1 MGWCEWRSKVNDTA
15 KVADSESDLPEKTGP
30 KLREDVWLK
39 VELMLIE
46 RWPNAHIVASVVDEF
61 GICERTGWSYIK
73 RVKDAWRDA
82 SAATLEER
90 RAQFE
95 AELLRDAAEA
105 RRSGDYKAVSSFAR
119 VRADV
124 AGLRAPRKIEIT
136 GEITPVQ
143 ALTPEQRQAEIDRL
157 LSKRKGEE

>member
-1 MGWCEWRSKVNDTA
+1 MNGHSVGSETESKKDGGGQRLNEA
-15 KVADSESDLPEKTGP
+15 L
-30 KLREDVWLK
+30 WLD
-39 VELMLIE
+39 VELAMIE
-46 RWPNAHIVASVVDEF
+46 RWPTGHIAIKMAEKHEVT
-61 GICERTGWSYIK
+61 ERTVWKYIA
-73 RVKDAWRDA
+73 RIREAWRDA

-136 GEITPVQ
+136 GEVTPVQ

>member
-1 MGWCEWRSKVNDTA
+1 MNDTS
-15 KVADSESDLPEKTGP
+15 VSADSESADRVKGGGP
-30 KLREDVWLK
+30 RLNEQLWRD
-39 VELMLIE
+39 VELLLIE
-46 RWPNAHIVASVVDEF
+46 RWPTSHIAEKMAEDHDVAP
-61 GICERTGWSYIK
+61 RTVYTYIAK
-73 RVKDAWRDA
+73 IRDAWRDA

-124 AGLRAPRKIEIT
+124 AGLRAPRKIEIS

-143 ALTPEQRQAEIDRL
+143 ALNPEQRQAEIDRL